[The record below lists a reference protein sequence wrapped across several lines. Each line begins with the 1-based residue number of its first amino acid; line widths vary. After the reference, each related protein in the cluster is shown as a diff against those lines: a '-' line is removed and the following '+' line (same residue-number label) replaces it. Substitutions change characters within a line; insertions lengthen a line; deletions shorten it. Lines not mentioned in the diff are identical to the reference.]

1 MENSVLIYKTTG
13 YISYV
18 GSVSCVQGQ
27 EPGKEQGATY
37 HLKWVPGCWKLRTYS
52 TLPSFLAWSIVPH
65 TRRIMR
71 QVGL

>member
-1 MENSVLIYKTTG
+1 SASRELGLKGSSKSLTIMENSVLIYKTTG

-37 HLKWVPGCWKLRTYS
+37 HLKWVPGCW
-52 TLPSFLAWSIVPH
+52 
-65 TRRIMR
+65 
-71 QVGL
+71 